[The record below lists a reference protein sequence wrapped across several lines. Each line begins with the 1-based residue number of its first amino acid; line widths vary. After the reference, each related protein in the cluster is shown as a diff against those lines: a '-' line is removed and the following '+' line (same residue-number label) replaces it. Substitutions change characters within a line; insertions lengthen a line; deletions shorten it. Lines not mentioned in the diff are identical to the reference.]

1 MPDKAKDVN
10 SGGQSRWYRTIGS
23 KIWYFF
29 NSLKL
34 TLFVLISLAVLSI
47 FGTIIEQNA
56 PVEQYLTQYG
66 EKWTKWI
73 LYARL
78 NDMYH
83 AWWFLAFLAALA
95 LNIIVCTFERFP
107 PKWKSLL
114 DHKPDK
120 FDPSIIDR
128 FAHRETV
135 SLNAGSEAV
144 RLRLLKSFKRKKYG
158 VVESGSKG
166 DYRFYAWKGR
176 HGRLGSDV
184 THISLLLIL
193 AGAIVGSYA
202 GYKDFFAVN
211 VGGTVSVPQ
220 AEFKLRL
227 DKFWIEYYDSGQV
240 KQYKSVLTVVEDG
253 KDVLEKQIWVN
264 EPLDY
269 KGIKFYQSSY
279 GQSWNRIQE
288 AQIAVKH
295 KGKEALGE
303 TVTVKWGET
312 VKVPGTRYSVKLA
325 GYTADFAYDEGTNQV
340 FSKSAEAVNPA
351 IRVEVLDGDK
361 EIATPWLFVKYPG
374 IFPAIPNADED
385 LVFTGYIPVMYSG
398 ISVNKDPGTNIV
410 WLGTGV
416 MGLGFLL
423 AFFVYHRRLW
433 VQVRETG
440 KSTEVRIGGTIN
452 KNTLVLEKEL
462 KDITESLVSD

>member
-1 MPDKAKDVN
+1 MPDKAKEAP
-10 SGGQSRWYRTIGS
+10 SGREASWYRTIGS

-47 FGTIIEQNA
+47 FGTVVEQNA

-66 EKWTKWI
+66 EKWTSWI
-73 LYARL
+73 MYTRL

-114 DHKPDK
+114 DHIPQK
-120 FDPSIIDR
+120 FDPAIIDR
-128 FAHRETV
+128 FSHRETV
-135 SLNAGSEAV
+135 SLNAGSDAV
-144 RLRLLKSFKRKKYG
+144 RDRLLKVFKKKKYG
-158 VVESGSKG
+158 VVSMGSKG
-166 DYRFYAWKGR
+166 DYYFYAWKGR
-176 HGRLGSDV
+176 VGRLGSDF

-211 VGGTVSVPQ
+211 EGGTVSVPQ

-303 TVTVKWGET
+303 TITVKWGET
-312 VKVPGTRYSVKLA
+312 AKVPGTRYSVKLA
-325 GYTADFAYDEGTNQV
+325 GYTGDFAYDEATNQV

-351 IRVEVLDGDK
+351 IRVEVYDGGK
-361 EIATPWLFVKYPG
+361 EVATPWLFVKYPG

-385 LVFTGYIPVMYSG
+385 LVFTGYMPVMYSG

-410 WLGTGV
+410 WIGTSV
-416 MGLGFLL
+416 MGFGFIL

-433 VQVRETG
+433 VHVRETG
-440 KSTEVRIGGTIN
+440 KSTEVKIGGTIN

-462 KDITESLVSD
+462 KDITESLTSD

>member
-1 MPDKAKDVN
+1 MPDKAKDAQTGREE
-10 SGGQSRWYRTIGS
+10 SWLRTIGS

-47 FGTIIEQNA
+47 FGTVVEQNA

-66 EKWTKWI
+66 EKWTSWI
-73 LYARL
+73 MYTRL

-114 DHKPDK
+114 VHIPEK
-120 FDPSIIDR
+120 FDPAIIDR
-128 FAHRETV
+128 FSHRETV
-135 SLNAGSEAV
+135 SLNAGSDAV
-144 RLRLLKSFKRKKYG
+144 RDRLLKVLKKKKYG
-158 VVESGSKG
+158 VSESGTKG
-166 DYRFYAWKGR
+166 DYYFYAWKGR
-176 HGRLGSDV
+176 FGRLGSDF

-211 VGGTVSVPQ
+211 EGGTVGVPQ

-303 TVTVKWGET
+303 TITVKWGET
-312 VKVPGTRYSVKLA
+312 AKVPGTRYSVKLA
-325 GYTADFAYDEGTNQV
+325 GYTGDFAYDEATNQV

-351 IRVEVLDGDK
+351 IRVEVYDGDK

-374 IFPAIPNADED
+374 IFPAIPNANED

-410 WLGTGV
+410 WLGTSV
-416 MGLGFLL
+416 MGFGFIL

-433 VQVRETG
+433 VHVRETG
-440 KSTEVRIGGTIN
+440 KSTEVKIGGTIN

-462 KDITESLVSD
+462 KDITESLTSD